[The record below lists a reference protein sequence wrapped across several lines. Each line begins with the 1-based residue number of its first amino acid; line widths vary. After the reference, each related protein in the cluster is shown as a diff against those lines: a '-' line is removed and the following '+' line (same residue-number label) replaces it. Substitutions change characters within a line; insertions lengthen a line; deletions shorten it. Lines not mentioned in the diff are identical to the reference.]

1 MSYKPSKSLVLKLW
15 SKYGKNSL
23 GRFFVSKM
31 VCLKAPYFSTIK
43 PIFTKIEPGYVQIQF
58 KNRRKVQNHI
68 RTVHAI
74 AMCNAAELVGGV
86 CLDVS
91 LDAKLRWIP
100 IGMEV
105 KYLKLAKT
113 DLIAECK
120 IDDFQWQ
127 TQQDVTMPVGIFNAG
142 GEEVFHAEITM
153 RLSEKSI

>member
-1 MSYKPSKSLVLKLW
+1 MSYQPSKSPVLKLW
-15 SKYGKNSL
+15 NKFGKNSF
-23 GRFFVSKM
+23 GRVFVSKM

-43 PIFTKIEPGYVQIQF
+43 PKFTKIEPGFVQVKF
-58 KNRRKVQNHI
+58 KNRRQVQNHI

-91 LDAKLRWIP
+91 LDAKFRWIP

-105 KYLKLAKT
+105 KYLKMAKT
-113 DLIAECK
+113 DLTAECK
-120 IDDFQWQ
+120 IDEFNWQ
-127 TQQDVTMPVGIFNAG
+127 QSQDVIMPVGIYDAN

-153 RLSEKSI
+153 RISQKNS